1 MLCLFFLNY
10 QFIIWGTKPDHGS
23 YNVTMYR
30 TAKTT
35 WKIKERKEEKRI
47 AMKRNIKE
55 KYPNKV

>member
-1 MLCLFFLNY
+1 
-10 QFIIWGTKPDHGS
+10 
-23 YNVTMYR
+23 MYR